1 VFNTEVLTKLNS
13 KENRV
18 LFQKREE
25 KDGSGLSYFISPI
38 PKALFF

>member
-1 VFNTEVLTKLNS
+1 ML
-13 KENRV
+13 KEKHV

-25 KDGSGLSYFISPI
+25 KDGSIISYFMSPV